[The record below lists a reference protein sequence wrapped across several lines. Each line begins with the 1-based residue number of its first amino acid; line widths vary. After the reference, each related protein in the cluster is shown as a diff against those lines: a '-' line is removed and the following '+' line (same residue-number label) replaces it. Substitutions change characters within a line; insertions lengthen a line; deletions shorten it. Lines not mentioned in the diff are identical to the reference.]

1 MQHVA
6 LRTARTSS
14 IKYRRN
20 RSTPKEVTQH
30 RARMRT
36 WQEAHD
42 TECIVCNGTL
52 QGVELVQCKVCTC
65 AYHAMCMGVETEH
78 CDECTGKEIHT
89 IEQEQVRIQKV
100 LGNNERRQQ
109 WEETHRKKCTVCD
122 KDKTTVHC
130 VSCTKSIHKRKCMQK
145 ADTNEQD
152 QWQCKECASQ
162 HLPPHDTF
170 RVAATLEHVT
180 YFGKQLQWGMSEL
193 RKKIRDRLKEQ
204 DRHDTATLSSTDDSS
219 EEEEQVEYTGTRR
232 GDRNAN
238 WRNKA
243 RHDDKSGPIPMD
255 DNKRDTIFTALQQSR
270 EVTVN
275 GDGHCL
281 YRAMG
286 KVIGMKPGDLIK
298 IVAVIAEEHCRE
310 DIQNVYTRNEAANK
324 ACGLRNWEDVEEN
337 QWRHTTVWSGLEEIK
352 LMAMVLQRPIIVINA
367 GTNTGQREEHLII
380 TPRIT
385 QRDGGA
391 HIIAGTKANTEIQK
405 TYNKLE
411 YCDPIYLLY
420 QNNMHFNGIVQAQDE
435 GASTEIPVWIQDM
448 RARHEQQ
455 AHHESSVN
463 VQRRNEENGNKRQRH
478 DIEMES
484 DDSDVAS
491 IHGNTETTEASR
503 ERNKRR
509 RGERTVKRNTAQK
522 TNETPPQSTL
532 TWTQFAQQTEQQPM
546 TRSDQEPAQQ
556 EQEQTENIAHT
567 IEQERETENTCD
579 QQQTQDFFDEF
590 DRAAEETET
599 NMELE
604 VQHEIELEIQRD
616 MEEQLERHARAELK
630 QIHSTQRKQ
639 TNERKPDTT
648 TCKTNLDRKRELEG
662 AEGNMERNDQNSN
675 REREN
680 KTQKGKGNK
689 KKKRKKKEN

>member
-1 MQHVA
+1 M
-6 LRTARTSS
+6 
-14 IKYRRN
+14 
-20 RSTPKEVTQH
+20 
-30 RARMRT
+30 
-36 WQEAHD
+36 
-42 TECIVCNGTL
+42 
-52 QGVELVQCKVCTC
+52 
-65 AYHAMCMGVETEH
+65 
-78 CDECTGKEIHT
+78 
-89 IEQEQVRIQKV
+89 
-100 LGNNERRQQ
+100 
-109 WEETHRKKCTVCD
+109 
-122 KDKTTVHC
+122 
-130 VSCTKSIHKRKCMQK
+130 
-145 ADTNEQD
+145 
-152 QWQCKECASQ
+152 
-162 HLPPHDTF
+162 
-170 RVAATLEHVT
+170 
-180 YFGKQLQWGMSEL
+180 
-193 RKKIRDRLKEQ
+193 
-204 DRHDTATLSSTDDSS
+204 
-219 EEEEQVEYTGTRR
+219 
-232 GDRNAN
+232 
-238 WRNKA
+238 
-243 RHDDKSGPIPMD
+243 
-255 DNKRDTIFTALQQSR
+255 
-270 EVTVN
+270 
-275 GDGHCL
+275 
-281 YRAMG
+281 
-286 KVIGMKPGDLIK
+286 
-298 IVAVIAEEHCRE
+298 
-310 DIQNVYTRNEAANK
+310 
-324 ACGLRNWEDVEEN
+324 
-337 QWRHTTVWSGLEEIK
+337 
-352 LMAMVLQRPIIVINA
+352 INA
-367 GTNTGQREEHLII
+367 GTATGQREEHLII

-509 RGERTVKRNTAQK
+509 RGERIVKRNTAQK

-546 TRSDQEPAQQ
+546 TRPDQEPAQQ

-567 IEQERETENTCD
+567 IGQERETENTCD